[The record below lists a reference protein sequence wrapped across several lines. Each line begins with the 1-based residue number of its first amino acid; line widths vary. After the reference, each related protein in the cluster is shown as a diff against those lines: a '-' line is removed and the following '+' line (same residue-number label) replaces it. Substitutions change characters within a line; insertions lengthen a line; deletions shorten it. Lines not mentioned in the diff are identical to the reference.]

1 MRRPRSG
8 YQVTYIPVLE
18 VETRMVWKMIAR
30 WAVMAIA
37 VPLAAVGARRLSQAV
52 ESRRGSS
59 RVTRLLRQSAD
70 ALQGVTRQSQ
80 RRRRWWR

>member
-1 MRRPRSG
+1 MIRVSIRA
-8 YQVTYIPVLE
+8 YTLVLE

-52 ESRRGSS
+52 EARRGPS
-59 RVTRLLRQSAD
+59 RTTRLLRQSAD
-70 ALQGVTRQSQ
+70 TLQGFRRTP
-80 RRRRWWR
+80 RRRRWWRR